1 MQHEFGSMTKYTY
14 EKSEKNVRRQ
24 SKILEILK
32 NAGLRTP
39 RGLDDHGR
47 GAVVALEAHVQRAGE
62 RGAEEREVFV
72 VGAIE
77 AVDRL
82 VVVPDLCAHVSGG
95 CTKGTAQIR
104 GRCIGASI

>member
-1 MQHEFGSMTKYTY
+1 MPEVL
-14 EKSEKNVRRQ
+14 E
-24 SKILEILK
+24 SKINTKKKDLALKVKKILK
-32 NAGLRTP
+32 TAGRRIL
-39 RGLDDHGR
+39 RGLDDHGG
-47 GAVVALEAHVQRAGE
+47 GAVVALEAHAQRAGE
-62 RGAEEREVFV
+62 CGAEEREVFV